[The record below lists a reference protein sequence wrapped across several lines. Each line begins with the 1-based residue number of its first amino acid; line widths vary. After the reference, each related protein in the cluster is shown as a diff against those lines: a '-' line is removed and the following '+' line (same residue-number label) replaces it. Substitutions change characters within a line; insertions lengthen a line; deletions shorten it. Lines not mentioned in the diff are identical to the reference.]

1 MGLMALAIK
10 RSDPKRFEGKFP
22 SLQNA
27 AYGQSFNTGSAHHS
41 SSSRSFWRGLEMIKV
56 KSFLDWDMS
65 RELIYLVKQGMWEI
79 QKEFGG

>member
-1 MGLMALAIK
+1 
-10 RSDPKRFEGKFP
+10 
-22 SLQNA
+22 
-27 AYGQSFNTGSAHHS
+27 
-41 SSSRSFWRGLEMIKV
+41 MIKV